1 MKTKRW
7 NRQRR
12 HTGTLVWLLLC
23 MILGSILLSGCGE
36 NQVIVGQ
43 WNMSKVLVGD
53 QEYDAAEFLDPTGE
67 TDGTFVIQFYGD
79 ETLIA
84 TGSLGTIKGASDGI
98 WKKISDDS
106 YVITIDG
113 QEREVRLVEDL
124 LFMDI
129 KMQEATLVVIFERQ

>member
-1 MKTKRW
+1 MKTQRW
-7 NRQRR
+7 NRQKH
-12 HTGTLVWLLLC
+12 HTGTVVCILLAMLLSL
-23 MILGSILLSGCGE
+23 MLLSGCGE

-43 WNMSKVLVGD
+43 WNMSTVLVGD
-53 QEYDAAEFLDPTGE
+53 QEYDAADFLDPTGE

-84 TGSLGTIKGASDGI
+84 TGSLGTIKGASDGV
-98 WKKISDDS
+98 WEKQSEES
-106 YVITIDG
+106 YLITIDG

-129 KMQEATLVVIFERQ
+129 EMQEATLVVIFERQ